1 MDNKIKR
8 LIRYYN
14 KHFET
19 NDPFQIANHLGI
31 MTFIQPLGGY
41 SGMYKYLEHTRCIFL
56 NSDITENESFLN
68 VVMAHELGHA
78 VLHWKENSC
87 FMAHHTLMLTSRS
100 EQEANR
106 FAAYLLITDDMLN
119 EYVGYTKDQFCNCTG
134 YPKELI
140 DLRLQ

>member
-1 MDNKIKR
+1 MDDRVKKLIMYYKKR
-8 LIRYYN
+8 
-14 KHFET
+14 FET
-19 NDPFQIANHLGI
+19 NDPFQIANQLGI
-31 MTFIQPLGGY
+31 VVFVQPMGSY
-41 SGMYKYLEHTRCIFL
+41 AGMYKYLEHTRCIFL
-56 NSDITENESFLN
+56 NSAYMDNEIFFR

-78 VLHWKENSC
+78 ILHRKENSC

-100 EQEANR
+100 ETEANR